1 MEDLTNLTPT
11 ELLKR
16 INDTKNRHEALKKEI
31 VDCTVQVDELEKK
44 INDKIAEL
52 VDAEKFYIT
61 LIEEME
67 KR

>member
-16 INDTKNRHEALKKEI
+16 INDTKDQHERLKKEI
-31 VDCTVQVDELEKK
+31 VDYTIEVDELEKK
-44 INDKIAEL
+44 INGKIAEL
-52 VDAEKFYIT
+52 VDAEKFYIA

-67 KR
+67 KK